1 MFESHY
7 VRNPEDRFCSVEAH
21 LILFLIVLAEEV
33 SIRTSFSIG
42 DDEDDDEECS
52 DKDSKLTQTDQLMRE
67 LAPLKRLASQQPP
80 RALEECLKIL
90 RSDVSC
96 SVNAPKIM
104 KKL

>member
-1 MFESHY
+1 MFESHN
-7 VRNPEDRFCSVEAH
+7 VGNPEDRFCLIEAH

-42 DDEDDDEECS
+42 DDDNDDEECGG
-52 DKDSKLTQTDQLMRE
+52 KDCKFTQTDQLMRE
-67 LAPLKRLASQQPP
+67 LAPLKRLPSQQPP

-96 SVNAPKIM
+96 
-104 KKL
+104 